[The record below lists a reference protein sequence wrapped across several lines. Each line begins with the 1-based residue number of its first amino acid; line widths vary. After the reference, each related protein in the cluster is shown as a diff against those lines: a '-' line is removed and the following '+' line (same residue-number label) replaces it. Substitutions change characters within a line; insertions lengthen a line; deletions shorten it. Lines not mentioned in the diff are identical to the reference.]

1 MPKVAISLYFAPC
14 SRKECTKKQ
23 TNRNHTR
30 EKLSACQ
37 KGKVQQQPVSLKAS
51 DLWKGIRTEHTELV
65 LVCTNVL
72 RVSDC
77 VVKDKEWKARRNK
90 QAQTGIAVWEPLITS
105 NGDSWKKYLSI
116 SQGSHRFASTAH
128 IAWAS
133 TALISSKVAASLWWT
148 FFTPGLPARSSIHI
162 CQACWR
168 STQYRDH
175 YQHVPGLHILHTSL
189 INTICRQRP
198 FSTPRH
204 CPSPKAEREHEDTP
218 DCL

>member
-90 QAQTGIAVWEPLITS
+90 QAQTGIAVWESLITS
-105 NGDSWKKYLSI
+105 NGDSWKKYLFN
-116 SQGSHRFASTAH
+116 Q
-128 IAWAS
+128 
-133 TALISSKVAASLWWT
+133 
-148 FFTPGLPARSSIHI
+148 PGLSQVCKHSPYCLGKHSPDLQQSRSLFVMDIFYPRTPSKEQHSYLSGMLEEHSI
-162 CQACWR
+162 
-168 STQYRDH
+168 
-175 YQHVPGLHILHTSL
+175 
-189 INTICRQRP
+189 
-198 FSTPRH
+198 
-204 CPSPKAEREHEDTP
+204 
-218 DCL
+218 